1 MENSACPHD
10 GQKEDR
16 LQRLPA
22 DEWMC
27 AVRYVCNG
35 MSPPTKA
42 EGRLTL
48 AAAWGNVGG
57 TMRHEGWGRRR
68 RTDAVRSHLC
78 DRLRVRLS
86 VETEHRLVF
95 AGAGGGGVG
104 SDGCWVRDAVW
115 G

>member
-57 TMRHEGWGRRR
+57 TMRCEGAGA
-68 RTDAVRSHLC
+68 DAEGQTLC
-78 DRLRVRLS
+78 DPICV
-86 VETEHRLVF
+86 T
-95 AGAGGGGVG
+95 G
-104 SDGCWVRDAVW
+104 SECAFP
-115 G
+115 

>member
-1 MENSACPHD
+1 M
-10 GQKEDR
+10 R
-16 LQRLPA
+16 R
-22 DEWMC
+22 
-27 AVRYVCNG
+27 
-35 MSPPTKA
+35 
-42 EGRLTL
+42 EG
-48 AAAWGNVGG
+48 G
-57 TMRHEGWGRRR
+57 GRRG